1 MTVPQVTTSFH
12 PLENVAGVRAAF
24 VPRIPGV
31 DVETDRESALA
42 RLTQPHADF
51 LAARGFSAADLATA
65 EQVHGAGVVA
75 VTAPGRQPQVDG
87 LVTNTRGLA
96 LGIYAADCAAVYL
109 ADRRGR
115 AVGLVHSGRAGTAA
129 NITGCAIG
137 LLSELYGVVAADL
150 VVEVSP
156 CIRPPLYENNFAAEI
171 AAQARA
177 AGAGEVRDRGI
188 CTGRELGQYYSYRVE
203 RGRTGRMLAV
213 LALES

>member
-1 MTVPQVTTSFH
+1 LIVPPVATPFH

-31 DVETDRESALA
+31 DVETDRENALA
-42 RLTQPHADF
+42 RLAQPQADF

-75 VTAPGRQPQVDG
+75 VTAPGRQPQADG
-87 LVTNTRGLA
+87 LITNVRGLV
-96 LGIYAADCAAVYL
+96 LGIYVADCAAVYL

-129 NITGCAIG
+129 NITGCAIA
-137 LLSELYGVVAADL
+137 LLRELYGVAADDL

-156 CIRPPLYENNFAAEI
+156 CIRPPLYENDFAAEI

-177 AGAGEVRDRGI
+177 AGAAEVRDRGI